1 MTYLEKILVV
11 QINEPYRMLERT
23 LNKDDK
29 NGNYLARNLN
39 VILQVAYTV
48 TIRHNHAQVH
58 PVKEVEATLQGSP
71 KRNVN
76 LRG

>member
-1 MTYLEKILVV
+1 MTYLEKILVL

-29 NGNYLARNLN
+29 DGNYLARNLN

-48 TIRHNHAQVH
+48 T
-58 PVKEVEATLQGSP
+58 
-71 KRNVN
+71 NVTIM
-76 LRG
+76 LRSIP

>member
-1 MTYLEKILVV
+1 
-11 QINEPYRMLERT
+11 MLERT

-48 TIRHNHAQVH
+48 T
-58 PVKEVEATLQGSP
+58 
-71 KRNVN
+71 NVTIM
-76 LRG
+76 LRSIP